1 MIDFD
6 QVAEGL
12 SDNRELIGDLS
23 TTILEQTAQLAD
35 HHINDLLLAELMQ
48 HFVEAER
55 HLTKLND
62 LKNKFLGIAAHDLRN
77 PLTTIRGMSQ
87 MLLEMDDLEEET
99 RASFLKT
106 ISEVSDE
113 MFNLINNLLDVSVI
127 ESGQFDLQQ
136 VKTDI
141 SSLARSRID
150 LITLT
155 ARKKGIDLE
164 IDLGVVPQVMID
176 PNRMGQVINNLLT
189 NALKFSEPGTIVKL
203 VIAHRHEQV
212 VIEVKDQGQGI
223 SAEEQDLLFGT
234 FQKLSARPTGDER
247 STGLG
252 LSIVKKIVDAH
263 GGQISVNSEVGQ
275 GSTFSVAL
283 PVV

>member
-150 LITLT
+150 LMTLT

-176 PNRMGQVINNLLT
+176 PNRMGQVIDNLLT

-223 SAEEQDLLFGT
+223 SAEEQHLLFGT

>member
-176 PNRMGQVINNLLT
+176 PNRMGQVIDNLLT

>member
-176 PNRMGQVINNLLT
+176 PNRMGQVIDNLLT

-223 SAEEQDLLFGT
+223 SAEEQHLLFGT

>member
-150 LITLT
+150 LMTLT

-176 PNRMGQVINNLLT
+176 PNRMGQVIDNLLT